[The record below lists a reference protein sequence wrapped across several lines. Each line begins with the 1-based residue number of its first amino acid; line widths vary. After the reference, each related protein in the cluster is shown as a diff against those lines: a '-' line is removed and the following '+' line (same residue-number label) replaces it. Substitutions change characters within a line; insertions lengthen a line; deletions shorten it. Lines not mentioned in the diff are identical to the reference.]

1 MNESMRDELDDAL
14 SRLPRDVEPSRDL
27 WPQIRAAVD
36 AEERES
42 RGSRKGS
49 MFGWR
54 QLAAGVVLVILSS
67 LATYVATRQSTQQV
81 KVADAEQINAILA
94 AYDEK
99 NLGPNFQRARADLDR
114 LFAERVAEL
123 PPATRAKLQNNL
135 ADLRRASDEIA
146 ATLAEHP
153 SDTLL
158 QELLASTRRREIQ
171 LLADISQMQIPKS

>member
-14 SRLPRDVEPSRDL
+14 ARLPRDVEPSRDL
-27 WPQIRAAVD
+27 WPQIRAAID

-42 RGSRKGS
+42 RGGRRGA

-54 QLAAGVVLVILSS
+54 QLAAGIVLVVLSS
-67 LATYVATRQSTQQV
+67 LATYVATRQSRQV
-81 KVADAEQINAILA
+81 IVEGPVTINAILA
-94 AYDEK
+94 AYDEQ
-99 NLGPNFQRARADLDR
+99 NLGPNFQRARQDLDR
-114 LFAERVAEL
+114 MFEARMAEL
-123 PPATRAKLQNNL
+123 PPSTRAKIQNNL

-146 ATLAEHP
+146 MTLAEHP